1 MSAKSTPAQR
11 LAKDH
16 FEEIEVLERTL
27 ANTSKLFLKI
37 NNLNFQSFDHKITRG
52 LDYFQSLS
60 NTEIE
65 FYYMISRA
73 CLVAICQ
80 LLRQEEIR
88 RENESKMKGKLNDE
102 KPKALRTRSRK
113 DSPLPKKAAL
123 KPEPAPKQAGRRR
136 VAKKRS
142 R

>member
-1 MSAKSTPAQR
+1 MSAKSTPAQKM
-11 LAKDH
+11 AKDH

-37 NNLNFQSFDHKITRG
+37 NNLNFKSFDQKITRG

-88 RENESKMKGKLNDE
+88 RENESKMKGELNAQ
-102 KPKALRTRSRK
+102 KPKALRTVARK
-113 DSPLPKKAAL
+113 DSPIPKKAAI
-123 KPEPAPKQAGRRR
+123 KQEPAPKQSINRR